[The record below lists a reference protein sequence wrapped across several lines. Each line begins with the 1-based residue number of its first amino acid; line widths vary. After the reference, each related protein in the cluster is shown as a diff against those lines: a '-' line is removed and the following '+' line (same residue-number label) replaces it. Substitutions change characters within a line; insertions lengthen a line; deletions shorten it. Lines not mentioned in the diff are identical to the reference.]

1 MPRYARRKI
10 IDESR
15 VGTYL
20 CSTRCVRRSSFR
32 DRTTGGLELSHRQE
46 WILQRLRVLALLFAI
61 EVIDF
66 VIVDNEFYVI
76 LRNRPDLAK
85 ELSAEQV
92 IRRWNRMSRRSLDL
106 LPEMD
111 SKRVKKERAKR
122 GLVAK
127 LRKRLS
133 SISWLMIMLKEPIA
147 RAANAEDE
155 VRGHFFGER
164 FSSDELKDGEQ
175 CLATSL
181 QINSLPVRLGLAED
195 LASSRFT
202 AAFARQNGTGDWLA
216 DTAEADVA
224 EGEVVETNV
233 AETDVAEGDAAGAN
247 ASDAEVG
254 EAEVAE
260 VDSAGMEG
268 TDGDGAAT
276 VGADVDGVEVDGAD
290 IDGADVDGV
299 EVDGVAESAGA
310 DRTKDASS
318 DFAPMPAR
326 TADIDSGAS
335 LVSSD
340 VARKPSLFHRLPL
353 DEYMKWLASHVGPVR
368 EDAALSTPELVLPE
382 QLPAAW
388 VRHGLD
394 ASNWEEAVRITAPRF
409 RWLAYAA
416 AAMRRDCR
424 RFTADSLPPPQ

>member
-202 AAFARQNGTGDWLA
+202 AAFARQNGAGDWLA
-216 DTAEADVA
+216 HAVEADVA
-224 EGEVVETNV
+224 EGAVV
-233 AETDVAEGDAAGAN
+233 ETDVAEGDAAGAIL
-247 ASDAEVG
+247 AAELRVVSVRRSRHARRERGARARDEERHRVG
-254 EAEVAE
+254 AH
-260 VDSAGMEG
+260 
-268 TDGDGAAT
+268 GAAHLQHPT
-276 VGADVDGVEVDGAD
+276 RVQRQERQG
-290 IDGADVDGV
+290 
-299 EVDGVAESAGA
+299 SAA
-310 DRTKDASS
+310 
-318 DFAPMPAR
+318 AR
-326 TADIDSGAS
+326 TA
-335 LVSSD
+335 
-340 VARKPSLFHRLPL
+340 
-353 DEYMKWLASHVGPVR
+353 
-368 EDAALSTPELVLPE
+368 
-382 QLPAAW
+382 
-388 VRHGLD
+388 
-394 ASNWEEAVRITAPRF
+394 
-409 RWLAYAA
+409 
-416 AAMRRDCR
+416 
-424 RFTADSLPPPQ
+424 PPPPRARLGGRARLRRVAERRVQPLGAHRQPGAG

>member
-1 MPRYARRKI
+1 L
-10 IDESR
+10 
-15 VGTYL
+15 G
-20 CSTRCVRRSSFR
+20 
-32 DRTTGGLELSHRQE
+32 LSHRQE

-195 LASSRFT
+195 LASARFT

-216 DTAEADVA
+216 DTVEADVA
-224 EGEVVETNV
+224 EGEVVET
-233 AETDVAEGDAAGAN
+233 DVAEGDAVGAN

-268 TDGDGAAT
+268 ADGDGAAT
-276 VGADVDGVEVDGAD
+276 VGAD

-318 DFAPMPAR
+318 DFAPTPAR

-353 DEYMKWLASHVGPVR
+353 DDYMKWLASHVGPVR

>member
-1 MPRYARRKI
+1 
-10 IDESR
+10 
-15 VGTYL
+15 
-20 CSTRCVRRSSFR
+20 
-32 DRTTGGLELSHRQE
+32 LELSHRQE

-202 AAFARQNGTGDWLA
+202 AAFARQNGAGDWLA
-216 DTAEADVA
+216 HAVEADVA
-224 EGEVVETNV
+224 EGDVV
-233 AETDVAEGDAAGAN
+233 ETDVAEGDAAGAD
-247 ASDAEVG
+247 ASEAEVG

-260 VDSAGMEG
+260 AEIAEVDVAE
-268 TDGDGAAT
+268 TN
-276 VGADVDGVEVDGAD
+276 GADVDGPGS
-290 IDGADVDGV
+290 DGV
-299 EVDGVAESAGA
+299 EVDGVAESAVA
-310 DRTKDASS
+310 DPTNDASS
-318 DFAPMPAR
+318 DSAPTPAR
-326 TADIDSGAS
+326 TAASDSGAS

-368 EDAALSTPELVLPE
+368 KDAALSTPELVLPE

-388 VRHGLD
+388 LRHGLD

-424 RFTADSLPPPQ
+424 RFTANSLPPPQ

>member
-133 SISWLMIMLKEPIA
+133 SISWMMIMLKEPVA

-202 AAFARQNGTGDWLA
+202 AAFARQNGAGDWLA
-216 DTAEADVA
+216 HAVEADVA
-224 EGEVVETNV
+224 EGDVV
-233 AETDVAEGDAAGAN
+233 ETDVAEGDAAGAD
-247 ASDAEVG
+247 ASEAEVG

-260 VDSAGMEG
+260 AEIAEVDVAE
-268 TDGDGAAT
+268 TN
-276 VGADVDGVEVDGAD
+276 GADVNGA
-290 IDGADVDGV
+290 GSDGV
-299 EVDGVAESAGA
+299 EVDGVAESAVA
-310 DRTKDASS
+310 DPTNDASS
-318 DFAPMPAR
+318 DSAPTPAR
-326 TADIDSGAS
+326 TAASDSGAS

-353 DEYMKWLASHVGPVR
+353 DEYMKWLASHVGPAR

-424 RFTADSLPPPQ
+424 RFTANSLPPPQ

>member
-1 MPRYARRKI
+1 
-10 IDESR
+10 
-15 VGTYL
+15 
-20 CSTRCVRRSSFR
+20 
-32 DRTTGGLELSHRQE
+32 LELSHRQE

-216 DTAEADVA
+216 DTVEA
-224 EGEVVETNV
+224 
-233 AETDVAEGDAAGAN
+233 DVAEGDAAGAN
-247 ASDAEVG
+247 ASDAEVE

-268 TDGDGAAT
+268 ADGDGAAT

-290 IDGADVDGV
+290 IDGADIDGADVDGV
-299 EVDGVAESAGA
+299 EVDGVAESAVA

-318 DFAPMPAR
+318 DFAPTPAR
-326 TADIDSGAS
+326 TADVDSGAS

-388 VRHGLD
+388 VRHGFD

>member
-202 AAFARQNGTGDWLA
+202 AAFARQNGAGDWLA
-216 DTAEADVA
+216 HAVEADVA
-224 EGEVVETNV
+224 EGDVV
-233 AETDVAEGDAAGAN
+233 ETDVAEGDAAGAD
-247 ASDAEVG
+247 ASEAEVG

-260 VDSAGMEG
+260 AEIAEVDVAE
-268 TDGDGAAT
+268 TN
-276 VGADVDGVEVDGAD
+276 GADVDGPDVDGP
-290 IDGADVDGV
+290 GSDGV
-299 EVDGVAESAGA
+299 EVDGVAESAVA
-310 DRTKDASS
+310 DPTNDASS
-318 DFAPMPAR
+318 DSAPTPAR
-326 TADIDSGAS
+326 TAASDSGAS

-368 EDAALSTPELVLPE
+368 KDAALSTPELVLPE

-388 VRHGLD
+388 LRHGLD

>member
-32 DRTTGGLELSHRQE
+32 DGTTGGLELSHRQE

-195 LASSRFT
+195 LTSARFT

-216 DTAEADVA
+216 DTVEA
-224 EGEVVETNV
+224 
-233 AETDVAEGDAAGAN
+233 DVAEGDAAGADT
-247 ASDAEVG
+247 AEAEVG
-254 EAEVAE
+254 EAEIAE
-260 VDSAGMEG
+260 VDIAE
-268 TDGDGAAT
+268 TN
-276 VGADVDGVEVDGAD
+276 GADVSGARADIAEVDQA
-290 IDGADVDGV
+290 
-299 EVDGVAESAGA
+299 EVDDVVESAVA
-310 DRTKDASS
+310 DPTKDASS
-318 DFAPMPAR
+318 DFAPTPAR
-326 TADIDSGAS
+326 TADVDSGAS

-340 VARKPSLFHRLPL
+340 VVRKPLLFHRLPL
-353 DEYMKWLASHVGPVR
+353 DEYMKWLASHVGPAR

-388 VRHGLD
+388 ARHGLD

>member
-133 SISWLMIMLKEPIA
+133 SISWMMIMLKEPVA

-202 AAFARQNGTGDWLA
+202 AAFARQNGDGDWLA
-216 DTAEADVA
+216 DAVGADVA
-224 EGEVVETNV
+224 EGDVV
-233 AETDVAEGDAAGAN
+233 ETDVAEGDAAGAD
-247 ASDAEVG
+247 ASEAEVG

-260 VDSAGMEG
+260 AEIAEVDVAE
-268 TDGDGAAT
+268 TN
-276 VGADVDGVEVDGAD
+276 GADVDGPGS
-290 IDGADVDGV
+290 DGV
-299 EVDGVAESAGA
+299 EVDGVAESAVA
-310 DRTKDASS
+310 DPTNDASS
-318 DFAPMPAR
+318 DSAPTPAR
-326 TADIDSGAS
+326 TAASDSGAS

-368 EDAALSTPELVLPE
+368 KDAALSTPELVLPE

-388 VRHGLD
+388 LRHGLD

-424 RFTADSLPPPQ
+424 RFTANSLPPPQ

>member
-133 SISWLMIMLKEPIA
+133 SISWMMIMLKEPVA

-202 AAFARQNGTGDWLA
+202 AAFARQNGAGDWLA
-216 DTAEADVA
+216 HAVEADVA
-224 EGEVVETNV
+224 EGDVV
-233 AETDVAEGDAAGAN
+233 ETDVAEGDAAGAD
-247 ASDAEVG
+247 ASEAEVG

-260 VDSAGMEG
+260 AEIAEVDVAE
-268 TDGDGAAT
+268 TN
-276 VGADVDGVEVDGAD
+276 GADVDGAGS
-290 IDGADVDGV
+290 DGV
-299 EVDGVAESAGA
+299 EVDGVAESAVA
-310 DRTKDASS
+310 DPTNDASS
-318 DFAPMPAR
+318 DSAPTPAR
-326 TADIDSGAS
+326 TAASDSGAS

-368 EDAALSTPELVLPE
+368 KDAALSTPELVLPE

-388 VRHGLD
+388 LRHGLD

-424 RFTADSLPPPQ
+424 RFTANSLPPPQ

>member
-32 DRTTGGLELSHRQE
+32 DGTTGGLELSHRQE

-195 LASSRFT
+195 LTSSRFT

-216 DTAEADVA
+216 DTVEA
-224 EGEVVETNV
+224 
-233 AETDVAEGDAAGAN
+233 DVAEGDAAGADT
-247 ASDAEVG
+247 AEAEVG
-254 EAEVAE
+254 EAEIAE
-260 VDSAGMEG
+260 VDIAE
-268 TDGDGAAT
+268 TN
-276 VGADVDGVEVDGAD
+276 GADVSGARADIAEVDQA
-290 IDGADVDGV
+290 
-299 EVDGVAESAGA
+299 EVDDVVESAVA
-310 DRTKDASS
+310 DPTKDASS
-318 DFAPMPAR
+318 DFAPTPAR
-326 TADIDSGAS
+326 TADVDSGAS

-340 VARKPSLFHRLPL
+340 VVRKPLLFHRLPL
-353 DEYMKWLASHVGPVR
+353 DEYMKWLASHVGPAR

-388 VRHGLD
+388 ARHGLD